1 MDVLGV
7 MNIGYSALKA
17 QTARVNVISSNLA
30 NMETTRTP
38 EGGPYQRKS
47 VVFSSLENG
56 FAGELARAESS
67 RNPVQG
73 VQVQRIE
80 THEGAFKEVYDPA
93 HPDANE
99 EGYVKMPDISLVEE
113 MTDLMQAKGSYEANV
128 TSIKAA
134 QRMALKAL
142 QIGG

>member
-38 EGGPYQRKS
+38 EGGPYQKKS
-47 VVFSSLENG
+47 VIFTSEESG
-56 FAGELARAESS
+56 FARELARADGS
-67 RNPVQG
+67 RNHVRG

-80 THEGAFKEVYDPA
+80 TSEGACKEVYDPA
-93 HPDANE
+93 HPDADE